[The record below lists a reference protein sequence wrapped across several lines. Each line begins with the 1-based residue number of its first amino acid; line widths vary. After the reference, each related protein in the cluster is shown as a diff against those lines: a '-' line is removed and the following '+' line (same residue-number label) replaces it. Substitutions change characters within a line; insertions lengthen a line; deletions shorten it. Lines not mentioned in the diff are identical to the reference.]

1 MYECLRI
8 GIIGGGQ
15 IAKNLL
21 PHALKSGLNVSLMD
35 KEKNAPWA
43 KKKSFFEIGDPM
55 EFEDVIKFGDKLDIL
70 KVYNDKVNI
79 AALKQ
84 LNEKGV
90 KIYPFL
96 NQ

>member
-1 MYECLRI
+1 MYEYLRI

-15 IAKNLL
+15 FAKNLL
-21 PHALKSGLNVSLMD
+21 PHALHSGLNVSLMD

-43 KKKSFFEIGDPM
+43 KKKSFFKKGDPM
-55 EFEDVIKFGDKLDIL
+55 EFEDVIKFGEKLDIL
-70 KVYNDKVNI
+70 TVYNDNVNI

-84 LNEKGV
+84 LNERGV